1 LTDLKIPLAR
11 LFERRSKTT
20 GLSYLSGRLG
30 DARILCFRET
40 DTPEEALFGA
50 DAVWQCY
57 VSPADQ
63 GYQQRLERRQR
74 PALTAV
80 PVPARWRHK

>member
-1 LTDLKIPLAR
+1 VTDLKIPLAR
-11 LFERRSKTT
+11 LFERRSKST

-40 DTPEEALFGA
+40 DTPQDELFGA
-50 DAVWQCY
+50 DARWQCY

-74 PALTAV
+74 PAVAAIG
-80 PVPARWRHK
+80 PSRRGG